1 MFITGHATHP
11 DAHMALALAAA
22 QIDAQRATHGPDFVA
37 TLGLVYLTDRL
48 VSQAD
53 ALLAEL
59 RQRWPGVHW
68 AGNVGVGVLASGVEY
83 IDEPALVLMLC
94 NLPARSF
101 QLFNGR
107 QPLAAQQAYSALVH
121 ADPATHDLDE
131 LLVELAGR
139 TRSGYLFGGLTGS
152 RSRHLHLADG
162 VFEGGLSGVAFLDDP
177 APLSVG
183 NKGRTASPPRLI
195 SRVTQGCQPLG
206 PARRITAGERN
217 LVLELDGQPALPLL
231 LADLGISLDA
241 PKPAMAALRSTL
253 VGLTDASDAVLS
265 RGGQFGTDT
274 RVRHLIGIDPARF
287 GIAMADQASVGL
299 QLTFCRR
306 DAAAARRDLVRI
318 CAEIR
323 DEIEAESP
331 AAATAHEGAVR
342 RGAANPDA
350 ASGTGAAPAG
360 AHIVGAVYVSCAG
373 RGGSH
378 FGAPSAEA
386 QVVQHAL
393 GDVPLVGFFAAGEIA
408 RHHLYG
414 YTGVLT
420 VFVAD

>member
-1 MFITGHATHP
+1 MFITAHATHP

-22 QIDAQRATHGPDFVA
+22 QIDAQRATRGPDFVA

-59 RQRWPGVHW
+59 QQRWPGVHW

-94 NLPARSF
+94 NLPASSF

-152 RSRHLHLADG
+152 RGRHLHLADG
-162 VFEGGLSGVAFLDDP
+162 MFEGGLSGVAFLDDP
-177 APLSVG
+177 AQRAVG
-183 NKGRTASPPRLI
+183 SAARAVSPPRLV

-241 PKPAMAALRSTL
+241 PKQAMAALRSTL

-331 AAATAHEGAVR
+331 AAVTAHEGAGR

-350 ASGTGAAPAG
+350 ASGPGAPPAG

-373 RGGSH
+373 RGGAH